1 MTTTSGTTLAQASQL
16 KLFRLKEIPLPAG
29 PAMEALRLASDEQV
43 DLATLAKVINQ
54 SPELTLR
61 ILRCANSAY
70 FGQRRQIANIEEAI
84 IRVLGLA
91 LTRSLVLSLA
101 VAQPFSLSA
110 CPRFD
115 AERHWFVACATATLA
130 ERLIG
135 HLHID
140 RHLPAGSA
148 YSAGLLHNLG
158 LLALVHVF
166 PQETDVVLRASGE
179 GRPGSGL
186 RAALGIGPREAG
198 AWLARHWGL
207 PEVLARVMA
216 HHEDLNYRG
225 DDWPLA
231 HLIGLT
237 KLLAESLYRNEPQP
251 VIPIGWF
258 DGLPL
263 SRAAVMAA
271 LDNLREDFPGLRDMA
286 RQLVKKGGRA

>member
-1 MTTTSGTTLAQASQL
+1 MTTPSGTSLSQASQL
-16 KLFRLKEIPLPAG
+16 RLFRLKEIPMPAG
-29 PAMEALRLASDEQV
+29 PAMAALQLATNEQV
-43 DLATLAKVINQ
+43 DLGALARVINH

-70 FGQRRQIANIEEAI
+70 FGQRRQIANVEEAI

-91 LTRSLVLSLA
+91 LTRSLVLTLA
-101 VAQPFSLSA
+101 VAQPFNLSA

-115 AERHWFVACATATLA
+115 AERYWFVACATATLA
-130 ERLIG
+130 ERLVG

-140 RHLPAGSA
+140 RHLATGSA

-158 LLALVHVF
+158 MLALVHVF

-179 GRPGSGL
+179 GRPGPGL

-216 HHEDLNYRG
+216 HHEDLSYRG
-225 DDWPLA
+225 EDWPLA
-231 HLIGLT
+231 HLIGLC
-237 KLLAESLYRNEPQP
+237 KLLAESLYRNEPEP

-258 DGLPL
+258 DALPL
-263 SRAAVMAA
+263 SRAAVIGAV
-271 LDNLREDFPGLRDMA
+271 DNVREDLPGLRDMA
-286 RQLVKKGGRA
+286 RQLVKNGGRK

>member
-1 MTTTSGTTLAQASQL
+1 MPNPPGTSLTQASQL
-16 KLFRLKEIPLPAG
+16 KLFRLKEIPLPSGSALD
-29 PAMEALRLASDEQV
+29 ALRLASDELV
-43 DLATLAKVINQ
+43 DLVDLAKVINH

-70 FGQRRQIANIEEAI
+70 FGQRRQIVNVEEAI

-91 LTRSLVLSLA
+91 LTRSLVLTLA
-101 VAQPFSLSA
+101 VAQPFNLTA

-115 AERHWFVACATATLA
+115 AERHWFVACSTATLA
-130 ERLIG
+130 ERLVG

-148 YSAGLLHNLG
+148 YTAGLLHNLG
-158 LLALVHVF
+158 MLALVHVF
-166 PQETDVVLRASGE
+166 PLETDVVLRACSD
-179 GRPGSGL
+179 GRPGNHL

-207 PEVLARVMA
+207 PEVLARIMA
-216 HHEDLNYRG
+216 HHQDLNYRG
-225 DDWPLA
+225 EDWPLA

-237 KLLAESLYRNEPQP
+237 KLLAESLYRNEPEP

-263 SRAAVMAA
+263 SRAAVMATF
-271 LDNLREDFPGLRDMA
+271 DNVREELPGLRDMA
-286 RQLVKKGGRA
+286 RQLVKKGGRS

>member
-1 MTTTSGTTLAQASQL
+1 MPNASGPTLPEAAQL

-29 PAMEALRLASDEQV
+29 PALDALRLTTDEQV
-43 DLATLAKVINQ
+43 DLADLAQVIHR

-70 FGQRRQIANIEEAI
+70 FGQRRQIAGIEEAI
-84 IRVLGLA
+84 IRVLGLT
-91 LTRSLVLSLA
+91 LTRSLVLTLA
-101 VAQPFSLSA
+101 VSQPFNLKA

-115 AERHWFVACATATLA
+115 AERHWFVACTTATLA
-130 ERLIG
+130 ERLVG

-140 RHLPAGSA
+140 RHLPAGNA

-166 PQETDVVLRASGE
+166 PREADVVLRACPD
-179 GRPGSGL
+179 GRPGDEL

-198 AWLARHWGL
+198 PWLARHWGL

-216 HHEDLNYRG
+216 HHQDYGYRG
-225 DDWPLA
+225 EDWPLA

-237 KLLAESLYRNEPQP
+237 KLLADSLYRNEPEP
-251 VIPIGWF
+251 VIPSGWF
-258 DGLPL
+258 DGFPL
-263 SRAAVMAA
+263 TRAALMAA
-271 LDNLREDFPGLRDMA
+271 LDNVRDDLAGLRDMA
-286 RQLVKKGGRA
+286 RQLAKKGGRG

>member
-1 MTTTSGTTLAQASQL
+1 MPNPPGTSLSQASQL

-29 PAMEALRLASDEQV
+29 PAMAALRMASDELV
-43 DLATLAKVINQ
+43 DLTDLAKVINH

-70 FGQRRQIANIEEAI
+70 FGQRRQIAHVEEAI

-91 LTRSLVLSLA
+91 LTRSLVLTLA
-101 VAQPFSLSA
+101 VAQPFNLAA

-115 AERHWFVACATATLA
+115 TDRHWFVACATATLA

-140 RHLPAGSA
+140 RHIPPGTA
-148 YSAGLLHNLG
+148 YTAGLLHNLG

-179 GRPGSGL
+179 GRPGPEL

-216 HHEDLNYRG
+216 NHEDLNYRG
-225 DDWPLA
+225 EDWPLA

-237 KLLAESLYRNEPQP
+237 KLPAESLYRKEAEP

-258 DGLPL
+258 DGFPL
-263 SRAAVMAA
+263 SRAAVMST
-271 LDNLREDFPGLRDMA
+271 LDNVREELPGLRDMV
-286 RQLVKKGGRA
+286 RQLVNKGGRG

>member
-1 MTTTSGTTLAQASQL
+1 MPNPEGPSLTQASQL
-16 KLFRLKEIPLPAG
+16 KLFRLKEIPLPSG
-29 PAMEALRLASDEQV
+29 SAMEALRLASDEQV
-43 DLATLAKVINQ
+43 NLADLAGVINR

-70 FGQRRQIANIEEAI
+70 FGQRRQIANVEEAI

-91 LTRSLVLSLA
+91 LTRSLVLTLA
-101 VAQPFSLSA
+101 VAQPFNLTA

-115 AERHWFVACATATLA
+115 AERFWFVACATGTLA
-130 ERLIG
+130 ERLVG

-140 RHLPAGSA
+140 RHLAAGSA

-158 LLALVHVF
+158 MLALVHAF
-166 PQETDVVLRASGE
+166 PQEVDVVLRASGD
-179 GRPGSGL
+179 GRPGPQL

-216 HHEDLNYRG
+216 HHEDLTYQG
-225 DDWPLA
+225 EDWPLA

-237 KLLAESLYRNEPQP
+237 KLLAESLYRHEPEP

-258 DGLPL
+258 DRLPL
-263 SRAAVMAA
+263 SRAAVLGAV
-271 LDNLREDFPGLRDMA
+271 DNLREDLPGLRDMA
-286 RQLVKKGGRA
+286 RQLMKKGGRG